1 MTRIFLI
8 GYMGAGKTTLGRALA
23 QTLGLQF
30 IDLDCYIEDR
40 FRKTI
45 SQIFAEKGEEAF
57 RDLERRMLHE
67 VGEFEDVIISTG
79 GGTPC
84 FFDNVEY
91 MNAQGTTVFLDVP
104 VERLFIRLS
113 IARSKR
119 PLIKDKN
126 DDELRSFIVEQLGK
140 RLPHYSKAQFTFEA
154 DKLEDKRQIDL
165 SVEAFCRQFNINK
178 PEFNM
183 NPTKPR
189 RGISENIAK

>member
-104 VERLFIRLS
+104 DERLFIRLS

-126 DDELRSFIVEQLGK
+126 DDELRSFIVDQLGK

-165 SVEAFCRQFNINK
+165 SVEAFCRQFNINQ

-189 RGISENIAK
+189 RGISGNIAK